1 MKTSLLAIPLAIASC
16 CSLVACSN
24 TTSTTN
30 QPASNSVSAI
40 AVSSTDSQLT
50 QFLEKEWQRFI
61 SQNPEMASYYRLG
74 DDTLHAQWS
83 DLSLDAINQRHTD
96 DQNALAELLAINKA
110 SLSKAQQLNFDLFR
124 WQLEMAID
132 EHQYQSYLMQVN
144 QRGGVQTL
152 DNFANYVPLDT
163 VADYERWLKRLE
175 ALPTVIEQ
183 TTVLMQLGI
192 DTGVLPPRKTLSRV
206 SGQLEKQLVENAEE
220 SLFYKAFKQLP
231 EAFSEQ
237 DKQRLQNHA
246 KTVIADQVIPAYTAF
261 TDFFNQS
268 YLPACRDTDGLSEI
282 PKGREYYEHLVK
294 YYTTTDLTPDAIHQI
309 GLQEVAKNRAA
320 MLEIMKEV
328 GFDGS
333 FDQFITFLRTDPQF
347 YYDTP
352 EALFDAYLAVSKRL
366 DPELVKLFGKL
377 PRMPYGLKAIPD
389 AIAPDTTTAYYQ
401 PPSADG
407 LRAGYYFVNL
417 HEPGT
422 RPKYEMEVLSVHE
435 AVPGHHLQI
444 ALQMELGELPM
455 FRRLQGFTVFIE
467 GWGLYSERLGY
478 EMGLYQDPYSRFG
491 QLTYDM
497 WRAVRLVVDTGI
509 HYKGWSR
516 QQAIDYFTQNAA
528 KSKEDIINEIDRYI
542 TMPGQALAYK
552 IGQLKLLALRDQAE
566 NALGDKFDIRAFH
579 DVVLG
584 SGSIPLNVLEAN
596 VQEWI
601 DKQLK

>member
-1 MKTSLLAIPLAIASC
+1 MRTALLAVPFAIASC
-16 CSLVACSN
+16 CSLIGCSS
-24 TTSTTN
+24 TTSTPS
-30 QPASNSVSAI
+30 QSASQSAQAI
-40 AVSSTDSQLT
+40 TVATADSLLTD
-50 QFLEKEWQRFI
+50 FLDKEWQRFI
-61 SQNPEMASYYRLG
+61 TQNPEMASYYRLG
-74 DDTLHAQWS
+74 DEKLHGQWS
-83 DLSLDAINQRHTD
+83 DLSMAAIQRRHEED
-96 DQNALAELLAINKA
+96 KQALSRLYAIDKEA
-110 SLSKAQQLNFDLFR
+110 LSEQQRLNYDLYK

-132 EHQYQSYLMQVN
+132 EHQFQSYLMQVN

-152 DNFANYVPLDT
+152 DNFANYVPLNS
-163 VADYERWLKRLE
+163 VADYERWLSRLE
-175 ALPTVIEQ
+175 ALPTLVQQ
-183 TTVLMQLGI
+183 TTALMQSGI
-192 DTGVLPPRKTLSRV
+192 EKGVMPPRETLSRV
-206 SGQLEKQLVENAEE
+206 SGQLAKQLVDNPED
-220 SLFYKAFKQLP
+220 SLFYKAFKTLP

-237 DKQRLQNHA
+237 DKQRLQSRA
-246 KTVIADQVIPAYTAF
+246 KQVLASQVIPAYREF
-261 TDFFNQS
+261 TTFFNDT
-268 YLPACRDTDGLSEI
+268 YLPACRDTHGLLDI
-282 PKGREYYEHLVK
+282 PKGREFYEHLVR
-294 YYTTTDLTPDAIHQI
+294 YFTTTALTPDEIHQI
-309 GLQEVAKNRAA
+309 GLKEVAKNRAA
-320 MLEIMKEV
+320 MMEIIDEV
-328 GFDGS
+328 GFDGG
-333 FDQFITFLRTDPQF
+333 FDAFIHFLRTDPQF
-347 YYDTP
+347 YYETP

-389 AIAPDTTTAYYQ
+389 AVAPDTTTAYYQ
-401 PPSADG
+401 RPSADG

-444 ALQMELGELPM
+444 ALQMELGDLPM

-509 HYKGWSR
+509 HYKGWTR

-528 KSKEDIINEIDRYI
+528 KSKEDIVNEIDRYI

-552 IGQLKLLALRDQAE
+552 IGQLKLLELREQAE
-566 NALGDKFDIRAFH
+566 ITLGDKFDIRDFH

-584 SGSIPLNVLEAN
+584 SGSIPLNVLEVN
-596 VQEWI
+596 VQQWI
-601 DKQLK
+601 SEQQ